1 MQSLTVESY
10 TVHSTINAKL
20 QAATEAALQEGL
32 ARYEIKAQR
41 TRFEGPETNLSELI
55 TRIDGDQRTHAQ
67 RRGRLIRPLWQIAL
81 LGARLPLY
89 DVHWTPAIVVEKKSG
104 EGGSLQIRVGLSDG
118 RIMPLSMPEGVN
130 RRNFKIYD
138 VVYVLVTEGKTK
150 NEAHAELRVR
160 PKVQGAA
167 LVLENKTGR
176 ILAMVGGF
184 SYPLSQLNRA
194 SQAYRQPGSSIK
206 PLTYLTALH
215 KKLQPNTL
223 VLDQSVTLPPIP
235 GSSTHYWTPKNYDR
249 SGWGAITLRRALENS
264 KNLVTARLLDGGID
278 RDPLKSLEQICALA
292 LEAKVYPE
300 CMHNYPFVL
309 GAQAVR
315 MIDLAPF
322 YAAIASEGARFS
334 PYAIDSIEGNGL
346 LVYRRPPTPPV
357 MLASGDRVAFYQLRT
372 MLEGVVARGTAAS
385 MRQHAGYIGGKTGTT
400 DSENDTWFAG
410 FTRDVTIVVWAGYD
424 NASGRRTLGRGAT
437 GGSVAV
443 PIVEQ
448 IAQATWTYHAPKALF
463 PPPSAEAQRHLKTLP
478 IDVSTG
484 NRLSS
489 SSQSAFLEYF
499 RLDDK
504 GRPYEM
510 QYSLVDRR
518 HAISQQR
525 EERASADD
533 RPYPAAANRRPSTG
547 FNFFGLVQ

>member
-1 MQSLTVESY
+1 
-10 TVHSTINAKL
+10 
-20 QAATEAALQEGL
+20 
-32 ARYEIKAQR
+32 
-41 TRFEGPETNLSELI
+41 
-55 TRIDGDQRTHAQ
+55 
-67 RRGRLIRPLWQIAL
+67 
-81 LGARLPLY
+81 
-89 DVHWTPAIVVEKKSG
+89 
-104 EGGSLQIRVGLSDG
+104 
-118 RIMPLSMPEGVN
+118 MPLSVPDEAI
-130 RRNFKIYD
+130 RRKLKVYD
-138 VVYVLVTEGKTK
+138 VVYVLVTEGKT
-150 NEAHAELRVR
+150 ALAELRVR

-184 SYPLSQLNRA
+184 SYPLSQLNRT

-215 KKLQPNTL
+215 QKLQPNTL
-223 VLDQSVTLPPIP
+223 VLDQSVTLPPIL

-249 SGWGAITLRRALENS
+249 SGWGAITMRRALENS

-278 RDPLKSLEQICALA
+278 RDPLKSLEKICALA

-300 CMHNYPFVL
+300 CMHNYPFIL

-315 MIDLAPF
+315 MIDLAPL
-322 YAAIASEGARFS
+322 YAAIASEGARFQ
-334 PYAIDSIEGNGL
+334 PYAIDSIEANGL
-346 LVYRRPPTPPV
+346 LVYRRPPSPPI
-357 MLASGDRVAFYQLRT
+357 MLASGDRVAFYQMRT
-372 MLEGVVARGTAAS
+372 MLEGAVARGTAV
-385 MRQHAGYIGGKTGTT
+385 RIKHLTGFVGGKTGTT
-400 DSENDTWFAG
+400 ENENDTWFVG
-410 FTRDVTIVVWAGYD
+410 FTSDVTVAVWVGYD
-424 NASGRRTLGRGAT
+424 NSNGKRTLGSGAT

-443 PIVEQ
+443 PIAEQ
-448 IAQATWTYHAPKALF
+448 IIQAAWTHQSPKTLL
-463 PPPSAEAQRHLKTLP
+463 PPPSTEAQRRMKAFP
-478 IDVSTG
+478 IDVATG
-484 NRLSS
+484 NRLST

-533 RPYPAAANRRPSTG
+533 RPYPAAANRRPNTG